1 MSSELRVDK
10 IIPTAGVPTGG
21 GGGIIQIVQGS
32 LTGNVS
38 TSGNIDSGLQV
49 IITPKFATSK
59 IYVTF
64 DGFLWCDMTGS
75 NNDVQGGAYLTRTV
89 GGSVTN
95 ITPDANVMRFVGSS
109 QSYWDVGNLCTIT
122 KLDSPNTTSAVTY
135 KLKLHATSGTTT
147 IQLNNTFYNST
158 STEAHITAMEV
169 SA

>member
-10 IIPTAGVPTGG
+10 IIPTTGVPTGG
-21 GGGIIQIVQGS
+21 GGGVIQIMQGV

-38 TSGNIDSGLQV
+38 TSGNVDSGLQV

-64 DGFLWCDMTGS
+64 DGFLWCDMSGS

-95 ITPDANVMRFVGSS
+95 ITPDANAMRFVGSS
-109 QSYWDVGNLCTIT
+109 QSYWDIGNLCMLS

-135 KLKLHATSGTTT
+135 KLKLHATSGTST

-158 STEAHITAMEV
+158 STEAHITAMEL

>member
-1 MSSELRVDK
+1 MASELRVDK
-10 IIPTAGVPTGG
+10 IVPTTGVPTGG
-21 GGGIIQIVQGS
+21 GGGIIQIMQGS

-49 IITPKFATSK
+49 IITPKFSTSK
-59 IYVTF
+59 IYVMF
-64 DGFLWCDMTGS
+64 DGFLWCDMSGS

-95 ITPDANVMRFVGSS
+95 ITPDANVMRFVGST
-109 QSYWDVGNLCTIT
+109 QSYWDIGNLCTIS

-135 KLKLHATSGTTT
+135 KLKLHATSGTST
-147 IQLNNTFYNST
+147 IQLNNTFYSST
-158 STEAHITAMEV
+158 STEAHITAMEF

>member
-1 MSSELRVDK
+1 MASELRVDK
-10 IIPTAGVPTGG
+10 IVPVDGVPTNG

-32 LTGNVS
+32 LTGAVS

-95 ITPDANVMRFVGSS
+95 ITPDANVMRFVGST
-109 QSYWDVGNLCTIT
+109 QNYWDVGNLCTIT
-122 KLDSPNTTSAVTY
+122 KLDSPNTTSSVTY
-135 KLKLHATSGTTT
+135 STKGKAGTTDSGGTFTTSYANNIDT
-147 IQLNNTFYNST
+147 ITLI
-158 STEAHITAMEV
+158 EIGG
-169 SA
+169 